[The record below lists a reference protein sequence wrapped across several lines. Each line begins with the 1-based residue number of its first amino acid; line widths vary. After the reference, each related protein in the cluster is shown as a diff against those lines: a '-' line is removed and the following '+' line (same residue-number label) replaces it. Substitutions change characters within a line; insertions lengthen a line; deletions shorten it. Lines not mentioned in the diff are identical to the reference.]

1 MAEHPRRARLRPQAR
16 RLWDT
21 LQGKVPDR
29 VPRQELFFHNPAI
42 ETHIIGRPIDRVFE
56 RSLEFASEIGWGS
69 ARATSWGTRIGARNA
84 VASDGTSHYAGGSA
98 VTPKDLDELGQGDPA
113 QIAEHYAPQAEMIHA
128 EGLLSH
134 IFMLHCFHSA
144 ATGLGMERLCLMVY
158 DQPKLLGEYMQ
169 RVEVYNRRV
178 LREVLATGI
187 VPDIAIFDADC
198 AFKTALMVSPPTY
211 RKLIFEPTRATCEM
225 LRDAGI
231 TIMMHTDGKIDDV
244 YPVWLEMGMVGAHGV
259 EKQANDLA
267 EVKRRFGDRMTLFG
281 NFDPVVLA
289 TETPE
294 RIREMARQMVQ
305 VGKPGGRYVAAVNT
319 IVGENVP
326 VPNYMAFI
334 EGVEEAAPYR
344 TATGPPCVVPPSV
357 DPRGGWPDATAHNC
371 GPGQGKIRWP

>member
-1 MAEHPRRARLRPQAR
+1 MAAHDRRGRLRPQAR

-21 LQGKVPDR
+21 LQGELPDR

-42 ETHIIGRPIDRVFE
+42 ETHVIGQPIDRVFE
-56 RSLEFASEIGWGS
+56 RSLDFARQIGWGS
-69 ARATSWGTRIGARNA
+69 ARATSWGTRIGARNE

-98 VTPKDLDELGQGDPA
+98 VTREDLDELGQGDPA
-113 QIAEHYAPQAEMIHA
+113 QIADQHAHHAEMIHA

-144 ATGLGMERLCLMVY
+144 ATGMGMERLCLMVY
-158 DQPKLLGEYMQ
+158 DQPDLLREYMQ
-169 RVEVYNRRV
+169 RVEAYNRRV
-178 LREVLATGI
+178 LRAVLDTG
-187 VPDIAIFDADC
+187 VAPDIAIFDADC
-198 AFKTALMVSPPTY
+198 AFKTALMVSPAAY
-211 RKLIFEPTRATCEM
+211 RELIFEPTKATCDM

-267 EVKRRFGDRMTLFG
+267 ETKRRFGDRMTLFG

-294 RIREMARQMVQ
+294 RIRDMAREMVQ

-326 VPNYMAFI
+326 VANYLAFI
-334 EGVEEAAPYR
+334 DGVEEAAAND
-344 TATGPPCVVPPSV
+344 TATGPS
-357 DPRGGWPDATAHNC
+357 
-371 GPGQGKIRWP
+371 